1 LRLGG
6 IGDLDDLRWLPKPKG
21 MHLRTYRRLR
31 LAALEA
37 SAWSWSEVLKRFGRM
52 SDDRLDDLLIAG

>member
-37 SAWSWSEVLKRFGRM
+37 SAWSWSEAMKRFHWLN
-52 SDDRLDDLLIAG
+52 DDPLGDLLIAR

>member
-1 LRLGG
+1 
-6 IGDLDDLRWLPKPKG
+6 